1 MGSRDAAPLAE
12 PRPLEARRRSRW
24 HPPPRVGPYVIATL
38 SVAVATIVRAALEP
52 VLHGAAPFAFH
63 FLAVAAS
70 AWLGGVPGGATAVLL
85 SLGTTDFFFIPPRFS
100 FAVPDARALAGLAV
114 FSAVSGTLVWMTTR
128 WRRADQA
135 ARHSQDL
142 LHSMMEHFP
151 TVIAFTD
158 RDGHFIEV
166 NAAFERRL
174 GVPRAQIL
182 GRTIDDLLPDPEARR
197 LRAHA
202 EEVMQTRRAAQH
214 EGTTQLPDGTRHHLD
229 TLYPLVDADGDVE
242 GTGHISHDV
251 TSLRQVQEALHRSE
265 RTLTAL
271 MDASTESI
279 WLLDRE
285 HVLVANV
292 TAAQRLNL
300 TVDQLLGAAW
310 RTLFPPEVAERR
322 GRMVEQVFATARPVR
337 FEDERNG
344 IHFDHSFYP
353 AFDATGAVTAVAAFS
368 RDVTEQHRRDEALRE
383 RTRQLDTANQLK
395 EDFLATLSHELRTPI
410 NTILGWSQIL
420 ETTEFAED
428 RWRRGLA
435 TIARNARL
443 QASMVEDLLDVSRIV
458 TGRLRLEVQLVDVR
472 TAIEQAVDGIGPGAA
487 ARQLHLTTEVTSGL
501 VVRADPGR
509 LQQVLWNLLSNA
521 VKFTPPGGTIALAAR
536 ATCDG
541 VDIEV
546 RDTGSGI
553 AADFLPHVFERFRQG
568 DSSPTR
574 EHGGL
579 GLGLAIVRHIVE
591 LHGGV
596 VRASSEGVG
605 RGAVFTVTLPRV
617 VR

>member
-1 MGSRDAAPLAE
+1 MA
-12 PRPLEARRRSRW
+12 
-24 HPPPRVGPYVIATL
+24 IATATL
-38 SVAVATIVRAALEP
+38 ARAVVEP
-52 VLHGAAPFAFH
+52 VLRGNAPFAFH
-63 FLAVAAS
+63 FLAVAA
-70 AWLGGVPGGATAVLL
+70 ATWIGGVEGGVMAVLL
-85 SLGTTDFFFIPPRFS
+85 GIGATYYFFLPPRFA
-100 FAVPDARALAGLAV
+100 FAQLGPQEIAALLV
-114 FSAVSGTLVWMTTR
+114 FVVVSATFVWMITR
-128 WRRADQA
+128 WRRAEQDS
-135 ARHSQDL
+135 RHSHDL

-151 TVIAFTD
+151 SVIAFTD
-158 RDGHFIEV
+158 RDGRFIEV
-166 NAAFERRL
+166 NAAFERRI
-174 GVPRAQIL
+174 GKSRSQIL
-182 GRTIDDLLPDPEARR
+182 GQTFDDLVPGPEARL

-202 EEVMQTRRAAQH
+202 EEVMRTRLAIQH
-214 EGTTQLPDGTRHHLD
+214 EGTTSLPDGTRHHLD
-229 TLYPLVDADGDVE
+229 THYPLIDAEGDVS
-242 GTGHISHDV
+242 GTGHISHDI
-251 TSLRQVQEALHRSE
+251 TSLRQAQEALHRSE

-285 HVLVANV
+285 RVLVANA
-292 TAAQRLNL
+292 TAAQRLHL
-300 TVDQLLGAAW
+300 TVEQLRGSAW
-310 RTLFPPEVAERR
+310 RTLFSPEVAARR
-322 GRMVEQVFATARPVR
+322 GQMVEQVFATAQPVR

-344 IHFDHSFYP
+344 LRFDHTFYP
-353 AFDATGAVTAVAAFS
+353 AFDAAGAVTAVAAFS

-443 QASMVEDLLDVSRIV
+443 QAGMVEDLLDVSRIV
-458 TGRLRLEVQLVDVR
+458 TGRLRLEVQVVDVR
-472 TAIEQAVDGIGPGAA
+472 TAIEQAMDGIGPGVAA
-487 ARQLHLTTEVTSGL
+487 KQLHLTTDVAPGL
-501 VVRADPGR
+501 VLGADPGR

-521 VKFTPPGGTIALAAR
+521 VKFTPAGGTIALAAR
-536 ATCDG
+536 AVGDD
-541 VDIEV
+541 VEIEV

-553 AADFLPHVFERFRQG
+553 AHDFLPHVFERFRQG

-591 LHGGV
+591 LHGGA
-596 VRASSEGVG
+596 VRAASDGPG
-605 RGAVFTVTLPRV
+605 QGALLTVTLPRGST
-617 VR
+617 R